1 MTKPIN
7 ERRGWMLS
15 EKDRSDE
22 SREDGLRKQE
32 WWEQRRWI
40 MDELF
45 YYNIKYRYIFQDN
58 I

>member
-32 WWEQRRWI
+32 WWE
-40 MDELF
+40 
-45 YYNIKYRYIFQDN
+45 
-58 I
+58 

>member
-1 MTKPIN
+1 MK
-7 ERRGWMLS
+7 EGGWMLS

-40 MDELF
+40 MDEFF